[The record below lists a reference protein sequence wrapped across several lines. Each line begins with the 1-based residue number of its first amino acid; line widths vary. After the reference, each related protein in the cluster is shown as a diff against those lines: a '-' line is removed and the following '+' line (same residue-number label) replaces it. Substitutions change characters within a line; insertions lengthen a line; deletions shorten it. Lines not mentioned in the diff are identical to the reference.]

1 MNSVVKYL
9 KVIGGSPG
17 KEQILV
23 GLHNGQ
29 VLFNFSFLILIK
41 LNNSKCMIFIGF
53 DVTC

>member
-29 VLFNFSFLILIK
+29 VFYNFGV
-41 LNNSKCMIFIGF
+41 FII
-53 DVTC
+53 

>member
-9 KVIGGSPG
+9 KVIGGTSG

-29 VLFNFSFLILIK
+29 VFYFHFL
-41 LNNSKCMIFIGF
+41 LNNVLIEQIYRF
-53 DVTC
+53 

>member
-9 KVIGGSPG
+9 KVIGGTSG

-29 VLFNFSFLILIK
+29 VYNLYIS
-41 LNNSKCMIFIGF
+41 LNRIFI
-53 DVTC
+53 VIINS

>member
-9 KVIGGSPG
+9 KVIGGISG

-29 VLFNFSFLILIK
+29 VFNLYIS
-41 LNNSKCMIFIGF
+41 LNSIYKVICI
-53 DVTC
+53 

>member
-1 MNSVVKYL
+1 MNSIVKYL

-29 VLFNFSFLILIK
+29 VFNNFVVLII
-41 LNNSKCMIFIGF
+41 
-53 DVTC
+53 